1 MPAAV
6 AMPLVVTML
15 VILFEDAAS
24 PPLCGRRL
32 RPHLVPPVEIQL
44 TLIHNVL
51 LGMDQVGKSTFFRIN
66 CILAPTSRGAAA
78 PAAER
83 LPTQPR
89 SGFPQYLEAT
99 GDFSPL
105 PQKTKSHFCKENC
118 LPDSK

>member
-1 MPAAV
+1 MQESV
-6 AMPLVVTML
+6 CSTQGQRHR
-15 VILFEDAAS
+15 S
-24 PPLCGRRL
+24 L
-32 RPHLVPPVEIQL
+32 R
-44 TLIHNVL
+44 
-51 LGMDQVGKSTFFRIN
+51 GSQVGKSTFFMIL